1 MIQIES
7 SERISEFF
15 TRVLNLVNQM
25 KNYGEEVLDQA
36 VNEKISKDNDTN
48 FIQATRLFSRIPE
61 KTKKKNPKNKKTLW
75 SCNIKL
81 INHG

>member
-61 KTKKKNPKNKKTLW
+61 KTKKKKIRKTKKHCGPVT
-75 SCNIKL
+75 SNR
-81 INHG
+81 GP